1 MNSLEEE
8 PKKAVGCRRKIFVT
22 DGFFSMDGTNAQLGI
37 ICDLADKFG
46 PLVMIDECHAT
57 GFIGQKGR
65 GAHEYHNVIDRVDI
79 ITGTY
84 GKA

>member
-1 MNSLEEE
+1 
-8 PKKAVGCRRKIFVT
+8 
-22 DGFFSMDGTNAQLGI
+22 
-37 ICDLADKFG
+37 
-46 PLVMIDECHAT
+46 MIDECHAT

-65 GAHEYHNVIDRVDI
+65 GTHEYHNVIDRVDI